1 MKTGPIF
8 FFKTY
13 TIMKGVDDM
22 HDTFKRYRIQQL
34 EKRKKEIMNLI
45 GINME
50 SYEFTGDEYYKET
63 ADKYVYEFNEIEQKI
78 EEIKE
83 S

>member
-1 MKTGPIF
+1 
-8 FFKTY
+8 
-13 TIMKGVDDM
+13 MKGVDDM

>member
-1 MKTGPIF
+1 
-8 FFKTY
+8 
-13 TIMKGVDDM
+13 M